1 MSFRLRNSERQIV
14 QVVAKKKRNA
24 GLPFR
29 SRPADAI
36 GVPSVSFISKSGM
49 RSPMLLPILK
59 SIADVTGATVG
70 DGAGGSSEPQATA
83 SATIKAKQMTV
94 NLIVN
99 YTIPSSSYIGSLGA
113 EVTQCPPMKSTQ
125 NRRRLPE

>member
-14 QVVAKKKRNA
+14 QVVAKKNRNA
-24 GLPFR
+24 GLPFW
-29 SRPADAI
+29 SRPADVI

-83 SATIKAKQMTV
+83 RAAIKAIQMTMT
-94 NLIVN
+94 LIDN
-99 YTIPSSSYIGSLGA
+99 YTIPSSSYTGNLGA
-113 EVTQCPPMKSTQ
+113 GVIPCPPMKSNQ